1 MLLIVM
7 GVTGSGKSTVGCA
20 LAARLGLPFHDAD
33 AYHSPENRAKM
44 AGGKQLNDAD
54 REPWLARLAGLAAD
68 WEKDG
73 GAVLA
78 CSALKRSY
86 RKRLVAQVAQHRFV
100 YLKLSHEMAA
110 LRLEA
115 RRGKHDFVWDYAEIL
130 DGQFRDLEPPADAL
144 TLPAELSTTEL
155 VERAARLLGREGY
168 DGRTRLYLSEGSAQT
183 TISDER
189 ADRLVAELL
198 SQLGQ
203 LERVLLI
210 PPDYTRYH
218 SGAGP
223 LTVSLYAQLTA
234 RGARVAVLPALGTH
248 VPVSDEERAH
258 MFPGIPASAFL
269 NHDFQRGL
277 AELGEVPGSFV
288 SEVSG
293 GALSYPIRCEV
304 DQALVEGW
312 DRIIS
317 IGQLVPHEVIGI
329 ANHSKNI
336 FVGTGGKDV
345 IDRTHF
351 LGAVCNMEG
360 IMGRART
367 PVRDIFDYMS
377 GAFGSKLPITYLLTV
392 RAKERGELVTR
403 GIYAG
408 DDIGCFIE
416 GARLAR
422 EVNLD
427 LLEAPLKKVVVY
439 LDPSEF
445 KSTWLGN
452 KAIYR
457 TRLALADDAEL
468 LILAPGVRTFGEDP
482 GIDRLIRRHGYHGT
496 PRTLAA
502 VESDPELARSLSAAA
517 HLIHGSSEGRFR
529 IRYAT
534 GGLTRAEVE
543 AAGFE
548 YAEPEAMLA
557 RYNPA
562 QLADGPNRLPDGEE
576 FFYISNPALGLW
588 ALRSQFEPDEPARA
602 LRGAA

>member
-1 MLLIVM
+1 AP
-7 GVTGSGKSTVGCA
+7 K
-20 LAARLGLPFHDAD
+20 
-33 AYHSPENRAKM
+33 
-44 AGGKQLNDAD
+44 
-54 REPWLARLAGLAAD
+54 
-68 WEKDG
+68 
-73 GAVLA
+73 
-78 CSALKRSY
+78 
-86 RKRLVAQVAQHRFV
+86 
-100 YLKLSHEMAA
+100 
-110 LRLEA
+110 
-115 RRGKHDFVWDYAEIL
+115 
-130 DGQFRDLEPPADAL
+130 
-144 TLPAELSTTEL
+144 
-155 VERAARLLGREGY
+155 
-168 DGRTRLYLSEGSAQT
+168 
-183 TISDER
+183 
-189 ADRLVAELL
+189 
-198 SQLGQ
+198 
-203 LERVLLI
+203 RVLLI

-223 LTVSLYAQLTA
+223 LTVSLYRQLSAQ
-234 RGARVAVLPALGTH
+234 GVEVAILPALGTH
-248 VPVSDEERAH
+248 VPLTDEEREH
-258 MFPGIPASAFL
+258 MFPGVPKAVFRD
-269 NHDFQRGL
+269 HDFQRDL
-277 AELGEVPGSFV
+277 SLLGEVPGSFV

-304 DQALVEGW
+304 NRLLTEGW

-317 IGQLVPHEVIGI
+317 VGQLVPHEVIGI
-329 ANHSKNI
+329 ANHSKNV
-336 FVGTGGKDV
+336 FVGVGGKDA

-392 RAKERGELVTR
+392 RAKEGGELVTR

-408 DDIGCFIE
+408 DDIGCFLE

-427 LLEAPLKKVVVY
+427 LLQKPLKKVVVY

-468 LILAPGVRTFGEDP
+468 VILAPGVRMFGEDA
-482 GIDRLIRRHGYHGT
+482 GIDRLVRRHGYHGT

-502 VESDPELARSLSAAA
+502 VEADPELAASLSAAA

-534 GGLTRAEVE
+534 GGLTREEVE
-543 AAGFE
+543 GAGFE
-548 YAEPEAMLA
+548 YLDPVETLK
-557 RYNPA
+557 RYDPSR
-562 QLADGPNRLPDGEE
+562 LVDGPNRLPDGEE
-576 FFYISNPALGLW
+576 IFFISNPALGLW
-588 ALRSQFEPDEPARA
+588 ALRSQFEPDEPARG